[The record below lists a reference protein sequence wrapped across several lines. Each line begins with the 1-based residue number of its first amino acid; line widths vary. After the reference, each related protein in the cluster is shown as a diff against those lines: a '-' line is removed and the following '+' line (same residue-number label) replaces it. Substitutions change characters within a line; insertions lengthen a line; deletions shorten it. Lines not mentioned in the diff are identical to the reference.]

1 MTAGHHLAPLLA
13 PRSVA
18 LVGAS
23 PREGTVGH
31 WMLDCFVSGG
41 FRGDLHLVNPRYEE
55 IDGRPCHA
63 ALAALPGPID
73 MAVLN
78 VASSR
83 IEGLFEEALAAGVRA
98 IVIFDYCIL
107 EEDTDPPLLARLR
120 RRAAEAG
127 VPVCGGNGM
136 GYYNLDRGTHASFY
150 NASRLVP
157 GHIAL
162 IAHSGSVFTVLT
174 HNDPRYRFNLV
185 ASAGQ
190 EIGTTVDEY
199 LDYALDMPTTRVVA
213 LFIET
218 VRNPAGFIAALEK
231 ARARDIPV
239 VITKVGRTEESARL
253 AFTHSG
259 AIAGDDAAY
268 DALLDR
274 HGAIRA
280 RTIDEMMATA
290 LLLSQRHRARPGGL
304 GAVTDSGGLREH
316 LIDVADEVGVPY
328 ARISPETV
336 ARLAAALPLGLEPVN
351 PLDAAGPLRPDFS
364 EIFENTLRIIMDDPD
379 VAMGAF
385 EFDAKDAY
393 IYDPAFVA
401 LAKSMPSYVEK
412 PFFMLN
418 TFSGARNPE
427 LAAEMGEAGVPLI
440 NGAELAL
447 RAVRHAFAYRDYRAR
462 PPLCP
467 PASPGP
473 EVVAKW
479 RGRLTATGTLTEADG
494 LALLADFR
502 VPATAAR
509 PAADRE
515 GALLAAVALGYPV
528 ALKTAAGDIHHKSDA
543 GGVRLALQDATA
555 VGAAYDDLAARLG
568 PHVTVQA
575 MAGAGVELAFGL
587 VDDPQFG
594 PLVMIG
600 AGGTLIEVLRDRV
613 PALAPFDAAEA
624 LRLIDRLSIRPV
636 LDGVRGAPAVD
647 LDALADALARFSVL
661 ATEIGGAIAEM
672 DVNPV
677 IAGPQRCVA
686 VDALVVGRR
695 SALDVS

>member
-1 MTAGHHLAPLLA
+1 MTGGHNLAPLLA

-23 PREGTVGH
+23 PREGTVGN

-41 FRGDLHLVNPRYEE
+41 FGGEYYLVNPRYEE
-55 IDGRPCHA
+55 IDGRACHA
-63 ALAALPGPID
+63 SVSELPGPLD

-83 IEGLFEEALAAGVRA
+83 IEALFEEALAAGVRA
-98 IVIFDYCIL
+98 FVLFDYCIL
-107 EEDTDPPLLARLR
+107 EEDIDPPLLARMR

-136 GYYNLDRGTHASFY
+136 GYYNLDLGTHVSFY

-162 IAHSGSVFTVLT
+162 IAHSGSVFTVLV
-174 HNDPRYRFNLV
+174 HNDPRYRYNLV
-185 ASAGQ
+185 VSAGQ

-239 VITKVGRTEESARL
+239 VVTKVGRTEESARL

-268 DALLDR
+268 DAILDR
-274 HGAIRA
+274 YGAIRA

-290 LLLSQRHRARPGGL
+290 LLLSQPHRAGPGGL

-316 LIDVADEVGVPY
+316 MIDVADEVGVPF
-328 ARISPETV
+328 ARISAETA
-336 ARLAAALPLGLEPVN
+336 ARLEAALPLGLEPVN

-364 EIFENTLRIIMDDPD
+364 EIFANTLRIIMDDPD

-385 EFDAKDAY
+385 EFDANDAY
-393 IYDPAFVA
+393 VYNSSFVA
-401 LAKSMPSYVEK
+401 LAKSMPSYTDK

-440 NGAELAL
+440 NGLELAL
-447 RAVRHAFAYRDYRAR
+447 RAVGHAFAHRDSRAR

-479 RGRLTATGTLTEADG
+479 RERLAATGTLTEADG
-494 LALLADFR
+494 LALLAEFG

-509 PAADRE
+509 PASDRE
-515 GALLAAVALGYPV
+515 GVLAAAEALGYPV
-528 ALKTAAGDIHHKSDA
+528 ALKTAAPDIHHKSDA
-543 GGVRLALQDATA
+543 DGVRLAIPNSGAL
-555 VGAAYDDLAARLG
+555 GAAYDDLAARLG
-568 PHVTVQA
+568 PHVTVEA
-575 MAGAGVELAFGL
+575 MAGTGVELAFGL
-587 VDDPQFG
+587 VNDPQFG

-613 PALAPFDAAEA
+613 PALPPFDTAEA
-624 LRLIDRLSIRPV
+624 RRLIDRLAIRPV
-636 LDGVRGAPAVD
+636 LDGVRGAPAAD
-647 LDALADALARFSVL
+647 LDALAEALARFSVL
-661 ATEIGGAIAEM
+661 ATELGGAIAEM

-677 IAGPQRCVA
+677 IAGPEGCIA
-686 VDALVVGRR
+686 VDALVVGR
-695 SALDVS
+695 A